1 MILRKTLKWTFKIL
15 GVFCLLILLYFIAAF
30 SLSSI
35 AVNKEFNQTSDDA
48 VDIHILTNGVHTDI
62 VLPYKNEYMDWS
74 HYVNPITTK
83 SGDTIAVNVAFGW
96 GDKGFYLQTKTWD
109 DLKFSTAFKA
119 MFYLST
125 SAMHVTF
132 YKNLKED
139 ESCKKIRISK
149 QNYLMLVNYIK
160 ESFSPDNNGSTQQIS
175 DASYSNNDAFY
186 EAKGKYSLFFTCN
199 SWANSALKSS
209 NLKACLWTPFDWGI
223 FNMYSE

>member
-35 AVNKEFNQTSDDA
+35 AVNNEINQTSDDA

-74 HYVNPITTK
+74 NYVNPITTK
-83 SGDTIAVNVAFGW
+83 SGDTNAVNVAFGW

-160 ESFSPDNNGSTQQIS
+160 ESFNPNNNGNTQQIS

-199 SWANSALKSS
+199 TWANSALKSS